1 MVTYSEAGW
10 GARLSLKA
18 SDGLGDITKALIL
31 VACPGILAVLTVAT
45 LLSSMHQA
53 ALHMASFAVG
63 LGRQGY
69 LASSLSYSARPGL
82 ARTSAPGGGP
92 LFLHLCVR

>member
-31 VACPGILAVLTVAT
+31 VACPGILAVLMVAT
-45 LLSSMHQA
+45 LLSSVH
-53 ALHMASFAVG
+53 
-63 LGRQGY
+63 
-69 LASSLSYSARPGL
+69 RPT
-82 ARTSAPGGGP
+82 A
-92 LFLHLCVR
+92 